1 MIFVS
6 GATGLVGSHLLF
18 ELCQTKTKIRA
29 TYRDKSRMENVKHV
43 FRYYSDDADMFFEKI
58 EWIPL
63 NLFELEDVIK
73 ATKDCSQIY
82 HCAAIVSFNP
92 AKKEETIRLNEQM
105 TKNMIEAALF
115 HSIFDFCHI
124 SSIATLGRIPNNGYI
139 DETSKYDKSESH
151 SAYSIG
157 KHKAELLVLDAQN
170 RGLKP
175 LIVKPSVIIGPG
187 WWKEGSGKFYSVIN
201 SGLPFYTHGR
211 TGFVDVRDVAK
222 AMVMLMDANIRNTNF
237 LISAQNMSYQDLFTK
252 IALSIQKKPPRIKIS
267 AFVSKIVWPFAEFF
281 AAITR
286 KEPVMNRYTAK
297 SSQSK
302 NEFSGE
308 KLTKT
313 IDFKYRNM
321 DLSISEFGNFFL
333 KDHYL
338 KD

>member
-29 TYRDKSRMENVKHV
+29 SYRNKNRMENVKHV
-43 FRYYSDDADMFFEKI
+43 FRYYSEDAEALFEKI

-63 NLFELEDVIK
+63 NLFQLEEVK
-73 ATKDCSQIY
+73 NATKGCSQIY

-92 AKKEETIRLNEQM
+92 ANKKETIRLNELM
-105 TKNMIEAALF
+105 TKNIIEAALF

-124 SSIATLGRIPNNGYI
+124 SSIATLGRMPNNGYI
-139 DETSKYDKSESH
+139 DETVKYDKSDSH

-157 KHKAELLVLDAQN
+157 KFKAEVLVLEAQK

-201 SGLPFYTHGR
+201 GGLPFYTNGQ

-222 AMVMLMDANIRNTNF
+222 AMVLLMDSNIRNTDF
-237 LISAQNMSYQDLFTK
+237 LISAQNMSYQDFFTK
-252 IALSIQKKPPRIKIS
+252 IARSLHKEPPTIKIP
-267 AFVSKIVWPFAEFF
+267 AFISKLIWPFAEFF
-281 AAITR
+281 AAIAG
-286 KEPVMNRYTAK
+286 KEPVMNRYTART
-297 SSQSK
+297 SQSK
-302 NEFSGE
+302 YQFSGE
-308 KLTKT
+308 KLKKT

-321 DLSISEFGNFFL
+321 DLSISEFGNFFI
-333 KDHYL
+333 KDHL
-338 KD
+338 

>member
-29 TYRDKSRMENVKHV
+29 SYRNKSRVENVKHI
-43 FRYYSDDADMFFEKI
+43 FRYYSKDADALFEKI

-63 NLFELEDVIK
+63 NLLQLDEVKNAIK
-73 ATKDCSQIY
+73 GCTQIY

-92 AKKEETIRLNEQM
+92 AKKEETIRLNEEM

-115 HSIFDFCHI
+115 YSIFDFCHI
-124 SSIATLGRIPNNGYI
+124 SSIATLGRVSNNGYI
-139 DETSKYDKSESH
+139 DETSKYDNSESH

-157 KHKAELLVLDAQN
+157 KYKAELLVLEARS
-170 RGLKP
+170 RGLNP

-201 SGLPFYTHGR
+201 NGLPFYTNGR

-222 AMVMLMDANIRNTNF
+222 AMVMLMDSDIRNADF
-237 LISAQNMSYQDLFTK
+237 VISAQNMSYYDLFSK
-252 IALSIQKKPPRIKIS
+252 IALSIHKKPPKIKIT

-281 AAITR
+281 ATITR
-286 KEPVMNRYTAK
+286 KEPVMNRYTAQ

-302 NEFSGE
+302 KEFSGE

-321 DLSISEFGNFFL
+321 DFSISEFGSFFL
-333 KDHYL
+333 NDHL
-338 KD
+338 

>member
-29 TYRDKSRMENVKHV
+29 TFRDKSRMENVKHV
-43 FRYYSDDADMFFEKI
+43 FRYYSDDADMLFEKI

-92 AKKEETIRLNEQM
+92 ANKKETIRLNELM
-105 TKNMIEAALF
+105 TKNIIEAALF

-124 SSIATLGRIPNNGYI
+124 SSIATLGRMPNNGYI
-139 DETSKYDKSESH
+139 DETVKYDKSDSH

-157 KHKAELLVLDAQN
+157 KFKAEVLVLEAQK

-201 SGLPFYTHGR
+201 SGLPFYTNGQ

-222 AMVMLMDANIRNTNF
+222 AMVLLMDSNIRNTDF
-237 LISAQNMSYQDLFTK
+237 LISAQNMSYQDFFTK
-252 IALSIQKKPPRIKIS
+252 IARSLHKEPPKIKIS
-267 AFVSKIVWPFAEFF
+267 AFVSMIVWPFAEFF
-281 AAITR
+281 AAIAG
-286 KEPVMNRYTAK
+286 KEPVMNRYTART
-297 SSQSK
+297 SQSK
-302 NEFSGE
+302 YQFSGE
-308 KLTKT
+308 KLTNT
-313 IDFKYRNM
+313 IDFNYRNM
-321 DLSISEFGNFFL
+321 DLSISEFGNFFI
-333 KDHYL
+333 KDHL
-338 KD
+338 